1 MCTFSLSAT
10 RRNCDVRSCPA
21 PEKGAGHRQ
30 RQAHRYILA
39 SEQHE
44 SGQQGRVAA
53 RGAPAKGAARP
64 VTSSQNGRV
73 RGQNRVVVELVEL
86 IRAVLVHPQHP
97 LPVVPIRASLPLR
110 ADSENARN
118 NFMRWKRRRKFGEG
132 NGYGPRT
139 GLRLH
144 ASPAPGRHQF
154 GDGRADIDAAVATQV
169 HAHVSVPASARVS
182 TQGQADP
189 VLPLRVF
196 RPPPTG
202 SASSLG
208 RA

>member
-1 MCTFSLSAT
+1 MNNKSVDSRAG
-10 RRNCDVRSCPA
+10 RPRADA
-21 PEKGAGHRQ
+21 P
-30 RQAHRYILA
+30 
-39 SEQHE
+39 S
-44 SGQQGRVAA
+44 
-53 RGAPAKGAARP
+53 KGAARP
-64 VTSSQNGRV
+64 VTSSRAGRA
-73 RGQNRVVVELVEL
+73 RGHNRVVVELVEL
-86 IRAVLVHPQHP
+86 IRAVLVHPQHFA
-97 LPVVPIRASLPLR
+97 RR
-110 ADSENARN
+110 NAR
-118 NFMRWKRRRKFGEG
+118 FSPSPRRFRKRAKQLYAMKRSRKCGEG